1 MFGYLQIVKNLP
13 MHEGVHAGIQKLFL
27 PANTVFTVARKKIH
41 LLDADIYMSKM
52 ISESNFTSHKVKTDS
67 VMEISWCFN
76 TQKCNLSRKTHCVLT
91 EIVSEHLNDRKCSKW
106 YKTLK
111 I

>member
-1 MFGYLQIVKNLP
+1 

-52 ISESNFTSHKVKTDS
+52 ISESNFTSHKVKNGLCYGNKL
-67 VMEISWCFN
+67 VF
-76 TQKCNLSRKTHCVLT
+76 
-91 EIVSEHLNDRKCSKW
+91 
-106 YKTLK
+106 
-111 I
+111 